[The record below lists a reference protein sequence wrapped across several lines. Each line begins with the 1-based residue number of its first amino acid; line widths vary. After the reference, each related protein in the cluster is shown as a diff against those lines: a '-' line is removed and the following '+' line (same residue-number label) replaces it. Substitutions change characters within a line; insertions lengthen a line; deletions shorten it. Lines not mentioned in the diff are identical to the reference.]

1 VDPGSTPSPLS
12 PAGSLDK
19 LAARAGVTF
28 PHLDEARDLAVD
40 RIATARAELAAATP
54 ANVSVAMYGSW
65 ARGELTEGSD
75 NDWAIVT
82 PDGREGDEDVKAL
95 AEHCQKLFNEEGK
108 APGKQDIF
116 GVPFAWPKLA
126 EKIGLDEDD
135 NTNLTRR
142 MLTLLESVALTGPA
156 LDECRQTILERYL
169 RWGVK
174 HHRPPRFLLN
184 DLIRYWRTI
193 CVDFEGKH
201 RTSGDDDPKWVMR
214 NAKLRTSR
222 KVLFAGGLLP
232 VLFCRLREEH
242 EIPSFLAA
250 QLAARPVDRIAWAF
264 LEVDLVPEGA
274 RCLRAYDEWISMLQD
289 PAFRA
294 AIAALRA
301 TTRDE
306 SPEFAHVRSV
316 GERLHDWSPRAMAP
330 VALQRAR
337 PRAYRRPG

>member
-12 PAGSLDK
+12 PTGALAE
-19 LAARAGVTF
+19 LAARAGVEF
-28 PHLDEARDLAVD
+28 PHLNEARDLA
-40 RIATARAELAAATP
+40 AREIPAASAELAKATP
-54 ANVSVAMYGSW
+54 SDVSVAMYGSW

-82 PDGREGDEDVKAL
+82 PDGREDDEDVKAL
-95 AEHCQKLFNEEGK
+95 AEICQKRFNEDGK

-126 EKIGLDEDD
+126 ENIGLDEDD

-156 LDECRQTILERYL
+156 LDTCRQTILDRYL
-169 RWGVK
+169 GWGVK
-174 HHRPPRFLLN
+174 DHRPPRFLLN

-201 RTSGDDDPKWVMR
+201 RTSGGDDPKWVMR

-232 VLFCRLREEH
+232 VLFCRLREER
-242 EIPSFLAA
+242 EISSFLTA
-250 QLAARPVDRIAWAF
+250 QLAAQPVDRLAWAF
-264 LEVDLVPEGA
+264 LEANLIPEGA
-274 RCLRAYDEWISMLQD
+274 RCLVAYDEWLAMLQD
-289 PAFRA
+289 PSFRA
-294 AIAALRA
+294 AIARLRA
-301 TTRDE
+301 DSRED
-306 SPEFAHVRSV
+306 SSDFARVRVV
-316 GERLHDWSPRAMAP
+316 GDRLHQGLTALLFESSLAP
-330 VALQRAR
+330 DATKYLVL
-337 PRAYRRPG
+337 

>member
-1 VDPGSTPSPLS
+1 MDPGSTTSPLS
-12 PAGSLDK
+12 PTGALDK
-19 LAARAGVTF
+19 LAARTGIGF
-28 PHLDEARDLAVD
+28 PHLNEARDLAAHE
-40 RIATARAELAAATP
+40 IATASAALAEATP
-54 ANVSVAMYGSW
+54 SDVSVAMYGSW

-82 PDGREGDEDVKAL
+82 PDGREGDEDVKTL
-95 AEHCQKLFNEEGK
+95 AEICQRRFNEDGK
-108 APGKQDIF
+108 APGKQDMF

-126 EKIGLDEDD
+126 ENIGLDEDG

-142 MLTLLESVALTGPA
+142 MLTLLESVALTGPT

-169 RWGVK
+169 AWGVK
-174 HHRPPRFLLN
+174 DHRPPRFLLN

-250 QLAARPVDRIAWAF
+250 QLAAQPVDRLAWAF
-264 LEVDLVPEGA
+264 LEADLLPEGA
-274 RCLRAYDEWISMLQD
+274 RCLGAYDEWISMLQD
-289 PAFRA
+289 PTFRA
-294 AIAALRA
+294 AIGALRA
-301 TTRDE
+301 NTRDR
-306 SPEFAHVRSV
+306 SSEFGRVRSV
-316 GERLHDWSPRAMAP
+316 GDRLHQCLTALLFESSLAP
-330 VALQRAR
+330 DATKYLIL
-337 PRAYRRPG
+337 